1 MKNPAPSRPGLVVA
15 MILCLL
21 VALPACRAAAG
32 PPAEPQPILTVP
44 EVVVGMKGYG
54 MTVFHGT
61 QIEPFNVEVVS
72 INANETPGMS
82 VIWVRCTDE
91 RMIRTGPVQGM
102 SGSPIY
108 LWDDDGEEHVIGEG
122 GKLIGAFAFGYG
134 STNECV
140 VGVQPI
146 EHMRAVGQRANAD
159 DRPEMSYRPP
169 AGGGLALMDGLV
181 EAGTTLGLGTHQMT
195 QLELTRD
202 LYEGITPASARQ
214 TRRMPAGPDGR
225 GLASRMMVPM
235 SVANNDIAAL
245 LAPSLAPMGIAPF
258 AADPQALG
266 GTPPRGFETEDVE
279 LEPGSALVTPFATG
293 DADLMGIGTV
303 TDVLPDGTVL
313 AFGHAMDGVG
323 VTAIPMATGYVH
335 FIVSLRTISYKR
347 GGTLAIAGTILQDE
361 QAAVAGTD
369 ERDFETA
376 PVKVTVNIEGQP
388 SREYNY
394 EVLNHP
400 TLTAQLAAAVV
411 QQSITTIQGAPMEH
425 TVRVNGVATFSGDRS
440 IDLETEAVGGGANAA
455 AGMVAQLVGA
465 VTQNPFEEVTLEGI
479 ELTVDMDYGL
489 DGYEVLSAR
498 ADRTSAAP
506 GDTVNITLELMA
518 PEQEPVHHTIQ
529 VQVPEDARDGDLQI
543 ILGDAAT
550 YTPLAL
556 AMQPGLADIESV
568 DDLLAALKVINGFS
582 PRAIYVAVPS
592 VTTGVSID
600 GNDMPALPGSRA
612 AILSAGATQTQP
624 IQQFHTETI
633 PMQRVIVGSANVRLQ
648 VKQPVGAR

>member
-1 MKNPAPSRPGLVVA
+1 MKNPAPTRPGLF
-15 MILCLL
+15 CLL
-21 VALPACRAAAG
+21 FLGLLVSLPACKTAAG
-32 PPAEPQPILTVP
+32 PPEEAQPILTVP

-61 QIEPFNVEVVS
+61 EIEPFNVEVVS

-91 RMIRTGPVQGM
+91 RMVRTGPVQGM

-108 LWDDDGEEHVIGEG
+108 LWDDDGEGHVIGEC

-134 STNECV
+134 DTNECI

-146 EHMRAVGQRANAD
+146 EHMRAVGQRATAEG
-159 DRPEMSYRPP
+159 RPELSYRAP

-181 EAGTTLGLGTHQMT
+181 EAGLTLGFGDHQMA
-195 QLELTRD
+195 QLEMTRD
-202 LYEGITPASARQ
+202 LFEGITPASARQ
-214 TRRMPAGPDGR
+214 TRRLPAGPDGR
-225 GLASRMMVPM
+225 GLATRMMVPM

-245 LAPSLAPMGIAPF
+245 LAPSLEPMGIAPF

-266 GTPPRGFETEDVE
+266 GTPPRGFDVE
-279 LEPGSALVTPFATG
+279 NVELAPGSALVTPFATG

-313 AFGHAMDGVG
+313 AFGHAMDGIG
-323 VTAIPMATGYVH
+323 ATAIPMATGYVH

-369 ERDFETA
+369 VRDFQTA

-400 TLTAQLAAAVV
+400 TLTAQIAAAVV
-411 QQSITTIQGAPMEH
+411 QQSITTVQGPPMEH
-425 TVRVNGVATFSGDRS
+425 TVRVSGVATFSGDRS
-440 IDLETEAVGGGANAA
+440 IDLDTQAVGGGASAA
-455 AGMVAQLVGA
+455 AGLVAQLVGA
-465 VTQNPFEEVTLEGI
+465 VTQNPFEEVLLEGV
-479 ELTVDMDYGL
+479 ELTVDLDYGL
-489 DGYEVLSAR
+489 DVYEILSAR
-498 ADRTSAAP
+498 ADRTAAAP
-506 GDTVNITLELMA
+506 GDVVNVTLELGA
-518 PEQEPVHHTIQ
+518 PEEDPVTQVIQ

-543 ILGDAAT
+543 IIGDAAT
-550 YTPLAL
+550 YMPLAM
-556 AMQPGLADIESV
+556 ASQPGIADIESV
-568 DDLLAALKVINGFS
+568 DDIVAALEVINGFS
-582 PRAIYVAVPS
+582 PTAVYVAVPS
-592 VTTGVSID
+592 VATGVSID

-612 AILSAGATQTQP
+612 ALLTAGGGPAQP

-633 PMQRVIVGSANVRLQ
+633 PMQRVIVGSTTLRLQ